1 MNTSS
6 VYIHSLSALS
16 NSGRVPELR
25 EGDFVSV
32 RVLSSSGNFSGKAG
46 GTYTLSFAGQ
56 RFSAYSDLNLSPGT
70 VFKAQILL
78 KDGKLNLVPQNI
90 ASLEKTGFSV
100 KTIIPSLQ
108 TVNAAGQEAFQAALG
123 TELASFFTSLGLV
136 PDSVTLKIFQQLQ
149 QLGAKIDTKL
159 MAKVRAAALKFSGKE
174 FEAAEAALLLEEKG
188 IESSDEAIQSLL
200 DCLEH
205 EKHDEHDAHN
215 EHNAHDG
222 GQKSDADLN
231 NSENSDFQNGKQSS
245 GQSSGGRKSDSSNSD
260 RSDSASSEAFK
271 KAAASD
277 SASDEH
283 NSSEPGP
290 ESVNNNYYDAVTA
303 FKKQILEQDCN
314 SAVSSEYRPG
324 GILTLFNHLKNTED
338 NSNHWVIIPF
348 SFSSENASEEII
360 HGKGTIKLFLDT
372 ALKTLKKAVISY
384 HGKRQEYTFVLY
396 YSYNN
401 KCLKDIVFSIQPKP
415 KVQIE
420 KIESALREMFS
431 FDDSINIEWSEEQ
444 ISPFSTENT
453 SLNFAEGRV

>member
-32 RVLSSSGNFSGKAG
+32 RVLAAAGNFSGKAG

-56 RFSAYSDLNLSPGT
+56 RFAASSDLNLSPGT

-136 PDSVTLKIFQQLQ
+136 PDFVTLKIFQQLQ

-159 MAKVRAAALKFSGKE
+159 MAKVRAAALRFTGKE

-188 IESSDEAIQSLL
+188 IESTDEAIKSLL

-205 EKHDEHDAHN
+205 EKPDEHDAHN

-222 GQKSDADLN
+222 GQKSDGDLN
-231 NSENSDFQNGKQSS
+231 NSENSDFQNGKHSS
-245 GQSSGGRKSDSSNSD
+245 GQLTGGRKSDSGSNNTGNGAAD
-260 RSDSASSEAFK
+260 DKKSDSSSLE
-271 KAAASD
+271 
-277 SASDEH
+277 
-283 NSSEPGP
+283 SE
-290 ESVNNNYYDAVTA
+290 NKNYIDAVSA
-303 FKKQILEQDCN
+303 FKKQILELDCN
-314 SAVSSEYRPG
+314 SALSSEYRPG

-348 SFSSENASEEII
+348 SFSSENAADEII

-401 KCLKDIVFSIQPKP
+401 KCLKDIIFSIQPKP

-420 KIESALREMFS
+420 KIESALRAMFS

-453 SLNFAEGRV
+453 SLNFAKGRV

>member
-1 MNTSS
+1 MLFRMNTSS

-70 VFKAQILL
+70 LFKAQILL

-136 PDSVTLKIFQQLQ
+136 PDLVTLKIFQQLQ

-159 MAKVRAAALKFSGKE
+159 MAKVRAAALRFTGKE

-205 EKHDEHDAHN
+205 EKHD
-215 EHNAHDG
+215 AHDG
-222 GQKSDADLN
+222 EHKSDGDLN
-231 NSENSDFQNGKQSS
+231 NSENSDFHNGQKSN
-245 GQSSGGRKSDSSNSD
+245 GQSNDGRKSDSGSNNTGNGAAD
-260 RSDSASSEAFK
+260 DKKSDSSSLEGENK
-271 KAAASD
+271 
-277 SASDEH
+277 
-283 NSSEPGP
+283 
-290 ESVNNNYYDAVTA
+290 NYIDAVAA
-303 FKKQILEQDCN
+303 FKKQIMELDCN
-314 SAVSSEYRPG
+314 SALSSEYRQG

-348 SFSSENASEEII
+348 SFSSENAAEEII
-360 HGKGTIKLFLDT
+360 HGKGTIKLFFDT

-384 HGKRQEYTFVLY
+384 CGKRQEYTFVLY